1 MKRRYHIAPGIHSD
15 GPSDEEIA
23 RYRDPKKLLYNY
35 HKAVLRPKVPIYK
48 DPKAFLALLLVV
60 LLAYFI
66 TEVVEKDKGSKDHP
80 APSTMDRPPEER

>member
-1 MKRRYHIAPGIHSD
+1 MKRRYQIAPGIRSD

-23 RYRDPKKLLYNY
+23 RYRDPKKLFYNY

-48 DPKAFLALLLVV
+48 DPKAFLVLLLIV

-66 TEVVEKDKGSKDHP
+66 AEVVDKDQGSMDHTV
-80 APSTMDRPPEER
+80 PSALDRSPEGE